1 MDEQKIKSTLAKNIA
16 YYRKGKN
23 LTQSELAEK
32 IAYSDKAV
40 SKWER
45 GEGLP
50 DILVMMKLCEI
61 FSISLNDLVSE
72 KQKRIKTSFLR
83 NKIIITILAVLLA
96 WLVAVISFVILN
108 LTLPDPSYTWLSFI
122 YALPVTGII
131 LIVFTAI
138 WGNKWFVCGS
148 ISFLIWMVCLGI
160 SLPLRFFAPSTNDA
174 LVFYIGLP
182 FQVLCIL
189 FFLLKNKKKDI

>member
-1 MDEQKIKSTLAKNIA
+1 M
-16 YYRKGKN
+16 
-23 LTQSELAEK
+23 
-32 IAYSDKAV
+32 
-40 SKWER
+40 
-45 GEGLP
+45 P

-108 LTLPDPSYTWLSFI
+108 LTLSDPSYTWLSFI

-148 ISFLIWMVCLGI
+148 ISFLIWMVCLGVY
-160 SLPLRFFAPSTNDA
+160 LPLRFFAPSTNDA
-174 LVFYIGLP
+174 LVFYIGIP
-182 FQVLCIL
+182 FQVLCIFSKGYWPPHYFHVHSEISDGNNIPSSAHFFCAGL
-189 FFLLKNKKKDI
+189 FPCQ